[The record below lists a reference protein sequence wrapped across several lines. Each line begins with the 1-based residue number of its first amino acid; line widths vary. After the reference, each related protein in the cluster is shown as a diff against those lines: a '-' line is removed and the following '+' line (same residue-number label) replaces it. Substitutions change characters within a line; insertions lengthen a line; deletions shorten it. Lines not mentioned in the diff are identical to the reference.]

1 MPYPAE
7 VPARRGN
14 RLYAR
19 TARGCGDNTGITL
32 IARPLRL
39 AGDGERRGGSIALF
53 PELSPGCSAGVLL
66 DFTASS
72 RGIIQE
78 NHRLRKGNGTARLN
92 NSHSRK

>member
-1 MPYPAE
+1 MPYTAE

-14 RLYAR
+14 QLYAR

-53 PELSPGCSAGVLL
+53 PVLSTGGSPFGFHGQQQ
-66 DFTASS
+66 
-72 RGIIQE
+72 G
-78 NHRLRKGNGTARLN
+78 NHPRKPSVTKG
-92 NSHSRK
+92 K